1 MAAKGRRNFSAAEAL
16 ELVFADEDSDNAN
29 FDCGSDLE
37 VVPDSEDSGDSDL
50 ESRFC
55 NLQVETDDNV
65 PSTSENIDVVS
76 GDYYSK
82 FVTQIL

>member
-1 MAAKGRRNFSAAEAL
+1 MAAKGRWNFFAAEAL

-29 FDCGSDLE
+29 FNCGSDLE
-37 VVPDSEDSGDSDL
+37 VVPDSKDTGDSDL

-65 PSTSENIDVVS
+65 SSTSENIDVLS

-82 FVTQIL
+82 FATQIL